1 MAILNKFIKKIDFEL
16 QKTKEKIAKIENEIK
31 ALEKAK
37 LEITNQYIKLE
48 SKQLT
53 NPQEIYMQKMY
64 LLELKEKIAYI
75 ELEKKKRENDLIPL
89 KEILAGKNAEKKAV
103 KKYQSKQEK
112 NILKKELQKEI
123 ELASDIFNR
132 NYST

>member
-16 QKTKEKIAKIENEIK
+16 QKTKEKISRLEEEIK

-37 LEITNQYIKLE
+37 LEMTNEYIKVE

-53 NPQEIYMQKMY
+53 NPQEIYMQRMY

-103 KKYQSKQEK
+103 KKYKTKQEK
-112 NILKKELQKEI
+112 EVLKKELQKEI

-132 NYST
+132 NFI

>member
-1 MAILNKFIKKIDFEL
+1 VDILNKYVKKIDFEANKL
-16 QKTKEKIAKIENEIK
+16 KNQITQLEKEIA
-31 ALEKAK
+31 ALEKTK
-37 LEITNQYIKLE
+37 NQIQKEYLQVE
-48 SKQLT
+48 ARQLS

-103 KKYQSKQEK
+103 KKYSDKKEK
-112 NILKKELQKEI
+112 EFLKKELQKEI
-123 ELASDIFNR
+123 ELASELFNR
-132 NYST
+132 TGS

>member
-1 MAILNKFIKKIDFEL
+1 MEILNKYVKKIDFETNKL
-16 QKTKEKIAKIENEIK
+16 KNQITQLEKEIA
-31 ALEKAK
+31 ALEKTK
-37 LEITNQYIKLE
+37 NQIQKEYLQVE
-48 SKQLT
+48 ARQLS

-103 KKYQSKQEK
+103 KKYSDKKEK
-112 NILKKELQKEI
+112 EFLKKELQKEI
-123 ELASDIFNR
+123 ELASELFNR
-132 NYST
+132 TGS

>member
-16 QKTKEKIAKIENEIK
+16 QKTKEKISRIEEEIK

-37 LEITNQYIKLE
+37 LEMTNEYIKVE

-53 NPQEIYMQKMY
+53 NPQEIYMQRMY

-103 KKYQSKQEK
+103 KKYKTKQEK
-112 NILKKELQKEI
+112 EVLKKELQKEI
-123 ELASDIFNR
+123 ELASDIFYR
-132 NYST
+132 NFI

>member
-1 MAILNKFIKKIDFEL
+1 MNKFIKKIDFEL
-16 QKTKEKIAKIENEIK
+16 QKTKEKISRLEEEIK

-37 LEITNQYIKLE
+37 LEMTNEYIKVE

-53 NPQEIYMQKMY
+53 NPQEIYMQRMY

-103 KKYQSKQEK
+103 KKYKTKQEK
-112 NILKKELQKEI
+112 EIIKKELQKEI

-132 NYST
+132 NFI

>member
-16 QKTKEKIAKIENEIK
+16 QKTKEKISRLEEEIK

-37 LEITNQYIKLE
+37 LEMTNEYIKVE

-53 NPQEIYMQKMY
+53 NPQEIYMQRMY

-103 KKYQSKQEK
+103 KKYKTKQEK
-112 NILKKELQKEI
+112 EIIKKELQKEI

-132 NYST
+132 NFI

>member
-16 QKTKEKIAKIENEIK
+16 QKTKEKISKIEEEIK
-31 ALEKAK
+31 VLEKAK
-37 LEITNQYIKLE
+37 LEMTNEYIKVE

-53 NPQEIYMQKMY
+53 NPQEIYMQRMY

-103 KKYQSKQEK
+103 KKYKTKQEK
-112 NILKKELQKEI
+112 EVLKKELQKEI
-123 ELASDIFNR
+123 ELASDIFYR
-132 NYST
+132 NFI